1 MGRGGEEG
9 GGDSSVVRAS
19 DLTARTL
26 THPPTH
32 EHAGETRTKVGAD
45 AAEEVMSGGTG
56 DAVFRTAILALAT
69 KLIGRCVCMCL
80 WMHVC
85 GCVCG

>member
-1 MGRGGEEG
+1 M
-9 GGDSSVVRAS
+9 
-19 DLTARTL
+19 
-26 THPPTH
+26 
-32 EHAGETRTKVGAD
+32 GAD